1 FIEIRYFFTMHI
13 QGIEHAFVLA
23 SLYTHP
29 DPILFHKSSSTV
41 TSCIHQGD
49 IALTVI
55 HVKCI
60 IAGIAMVLHTL
71 LHTAMQERFFVVE
84 KLGLDVACMDGI
96 VKETVEE

>member
-1 FIEIRYFFTMHI
+1 
-13 QGIEHAFVLA
+13 LA

-71 LHTAMQERFFVVE
+71 LHTAM
-84 KLGLDVACMDGI
+84 
-96 VKETVEE
+96 